1 MQSNNLKFTFVSLNL
16 FILIFFILLTS
27 NAALNSNIFPI
38 QDIFR
43 SFRGE
48 SLSGET
54 LIILSAEEQK
64 FIKAKQYFNSKLDP
78 IFKDKLPELV
88 ATSKENSL
96 YILNFNIKEILAKD
110 KDSVKNFSELLEAI
124 LNVNEDAYGYYLSID
139 FFMNDKD
146 LLNQVFSLND
156 FYKLLSNALS
166 PEGVQKITNI
176 HFEDIAEAGSIKVRI
191 NLAVQ

>member
-1 MQSNNLKFTFVSLNL
+1 MRSNNLKFTFVSLNL

-27 NAALNSNIFPI
+27 NAALNSNVFPL

-48 SLSGET
+48 SLSGEP
-54 LIILSAEEQK
+54 LIVLSAEEQK
-64 FIKAKQYFNSKLDP
+64 FIKAKQYFKSKLD
-78 IFKDKLPELV
+78 ILFSDKSPELV
-88 ATSKENSL
+88 DTLKENSL
-96 YILNFNIKEILAKD
+96 YILNFDIKEILAKD
-110 KDSVKNFSELLEAI
+110 KDSAKYFSELLEAI

-146 LLNQVFSLND
+146 LLNQVFNLND
-156 FYKLLSNALS
+156 LDKLLSNALS
-166 PEGVQKITNI
+166 QEGVQKITNI
-176 HFEDIAEAGSIKVRI
+176 KFEDIAEPGTVKVRI